1 MLLEISLVLLLALL
15 VLILATVISR
25 RKRKDGLLVPD
36 WKPDTI
42 YLAQVSS
49 LSSIYALRIIPY
61 LHYLHCLHCVPAPL
75 PVPAV
80 PRREVHLP
88 LLPEAGDLAA
98 PGQHPLHQRLHTQVN
113 MMGCSG
119 H

>member
-49 LSSIYALRIIPY
+49 LSSIYALYSIYTIYTGDRHPSQFPPSPGVRSISPFSLKLETWLRLANIPY
-61 LHYLHCLHCVPAPL
+61 INVYT
-75 PVPAV
+75 
-80 PRREVHLP
+80 RR
-88 LLPEAGDLAA
+88 
-98 PGQHPLHQRLHTQVN
+98 
-113 MMGCSG
+113 SI
-119 H
+119 